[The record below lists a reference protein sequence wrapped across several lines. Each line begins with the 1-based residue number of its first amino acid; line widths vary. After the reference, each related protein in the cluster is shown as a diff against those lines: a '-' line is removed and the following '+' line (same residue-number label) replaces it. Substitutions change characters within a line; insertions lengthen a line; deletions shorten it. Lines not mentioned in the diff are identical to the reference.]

1 MVNRNLSQFFIFF
14 LLFTFLGTVCA
25 QEEPKAEDSL
35 KVLNLNLTTKT
46 LQILDTI
53 TTQVVSGD
61 LNTTVINTLSKD
73 SIVFDLEDQAI
84 ARTADSLWMKE
95 LYDSSR
101 FEEVYGSIVNEV
113 IEPLEYKELP
123 TELLNVV

>member
-14 LLFTFLGTVCA
+14 LLFTFLGTVYA
-25 QEEPKAEDSL
+25 QEELKVEDSL

-46 LQILDTI
+46 LQIIDT
-53 TTQVVSGD
+53 TSAQAVSGD
-61 LNTTVINTLSKD
+61 LSTTVINTLSKD
-73 SIVFDLEDQAI
+73 SIVFDLEDQFI

-101 FEEVYGSIVNEV
+101 FEEVYGSIERSYRT
-113 IEPLEYKELP
+113 LRM
-123 TELLNVV
+123 